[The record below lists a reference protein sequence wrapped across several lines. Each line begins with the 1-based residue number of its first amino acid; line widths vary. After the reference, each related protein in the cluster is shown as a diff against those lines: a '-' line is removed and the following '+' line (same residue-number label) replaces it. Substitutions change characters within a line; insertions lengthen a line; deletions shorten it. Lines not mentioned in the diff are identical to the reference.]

1 MFMSQ
6 NESNHCATIG
16 HAPAPISHNR
26 VGVTSGRRLLLV
38 AIILGLLVAVG
49 IFRGIHS
56 RVEAQAALHQT
67 ALESATTAVDIVH
80 PTSGKGSEEVELPG
94 NTQAFND
101 TPIYA
106 RTSGYVEH
114 WYVDIGAHVK
124 QGELLALI
132 ETPELDQQ
140 LQQSRADLKNAEANL
155 QISEITAK
163 RWQNLVKT
171 NSVSQQETDQ
181 AVSDFS
187 SKRALVD
194 SNRANV
200 DRLLQLQAFERVT
213 APFDGVITARNT
225 DIGALIQA
233 GDNSTPK
240 ELFHLASIRKLRVY
254 IPVPEIY
261 ATSVTN
267 GETVK
272 VTLDAF
278 PKEVFAG
285 TVVRNSD
292 AIDLNSR
299 TLNVEVDVDN
309 PSGRLFPGA
318 YAFVHLKVSGSGGS
332 VTIPSNTLLFRSE
345 GLRTGVVNNGHVKL
359 TPITIGQDYGSAVE
373 VLSGLTPS
381 DAVIVNPS
389 DSLLDGAAVRV
400 RVKPGN
406 AVRQ

>member
-1 MFMSQ
+1 MSQ
-6 NESNHCATIG
+6 NESNYFATIG
-16 HAPAPISHNR
+16 QAPTLPSQNSGDEAP
-26 VGVTSGRRLLLV
+26 GRRLLIV
-38 AIILGLLVAVG
+38 AIVLGLLTGLG

-56 RVEAQAALHQT
+56 RLEAQAALHQT
-67 ALESATTAVDIVH
+67 ALESATPAVDIVH
-80 PTSGKGSEEVELPG
+80 PETGTGAEQVELPG
-94 NTQAFND
+94 NTQPFND

-140 LQQSRADLKNAEANL
+140 LQQAGADLKNAQANL
-155 QISEITAK
+155 EIAEITAK
-163 RWQNLVKT
+163 RWQNLLKT

-181 AVSDFS
+181 DVSNLS

-194 SNRANV
+194 SNKANV
-200 DRLLQLQAFERVT
+200 DRLTQLQAFERVT

-261 ATSVTN
+261 APSVTN

-278 PKEVFAG
+278 PKEIFTG
-285 TVVRNSD
+285 TVVRNAD

-318 YAFVHLKVSGSGGS
+318 YAFVHLKVPGSGGS
-332 VTIPSNTLLFRSE
+332 VTVPSNTLLFRSE
-345 GLRTGVVNNGHVKL
+345 GLRAGIIKNGHVKL
-359 TPITIGQDYGSAVE
+359 TPITIGQDYGSTVE
-373 VLSGLTPS
+373 VLSGLTPN

-389 DSLLDGAAVRV
+389 DSLADGADVHV
-400 RVKPGN
+400 RVKPES
-406 AVRQ
+406 AVRP